1 MEHEEEEPKERSR
14 EEEEK
19 LLPTEEEEEEEDTMI
34 CDGFA
39 LPRKNHMHTNT
50 TWRKRTVGSGSARVQ
65 VLRRACVMQSWLTQK
80 YA

>member
-1 MEHEEEEPKERSR
+1 MEREEEESKERSR

-19 LLPTEEEEEEEDTMI
+19 LLLREEEEEDAMI
-34 CDGFA
+34 YDEFA

-50 TWRKRTVGSGSARVQ
+50 TWRKRTTGSGSIRVQ
-65 VLRRACVMQSWLTQK
+65 VSRRVCVMQSWLTQK

>member
-19 LLPTEEEEEEEDTMI
+19 MLPTEEEEEDAMI

-39 LPRKNHMHTNT
+39 LPRKNHMHTKT
-50 TWRKRTVGSGSARVQ
+50 TWRKQTVGSGCARVQ
-65 VLRRACVMQSWLTQK
+65 VSRRACVMQSWLTQK